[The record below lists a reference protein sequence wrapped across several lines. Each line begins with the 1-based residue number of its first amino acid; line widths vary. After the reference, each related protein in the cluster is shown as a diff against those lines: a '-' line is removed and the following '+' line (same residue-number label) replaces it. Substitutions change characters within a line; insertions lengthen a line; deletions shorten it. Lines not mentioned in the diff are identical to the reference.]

1 MSTNFFRKNDL
12 KKNAIPSKALFK
24 AQNTNVN
31 VRLNNMGGNIS
42 KLNIQIDWYFLILI
56 FSHHKHFMN

>member
-1 MSTNFFRKNDL
+1 MFPQTEKNKKFNEEQQMSTNFFRKNDL
-12 KKNAIPSKALFK
+12 KKSMVPSKALFK

-42 KLNIQIDWYFLILI
+42 KLNI
-56 FSHHKHFMN
+56 